1 MTFGRPTMISSASD
15 VPAPLMIDDEYL
27 LIVGEGVQPEG
38 TPSRMALFVCS
49 LRLYDILRDV
59 LSKFYKDD
67 LNQRPV
73 PDVTLSRS
81 QHMVTDTLAL
91 NHRLDEFLDHVPAYV
106 RAADTPLASHV
117 HNEENH
123 TRLQERILYSRLVN
137 SCREDQII
145 KFFTGS
151 FILDLF
157 CCGLSC
163 YLPQIQ
169 TSREQIPPL
178 CEDFLDWTSA

>member
-1 MTFGRPTMISSASD
+1 MTFGRPTMISSTTS

-67 LNQRPV
+67 LNQRPAT
-73 PDVTLSRS
+73 DVTLPRS
-81 QHMVTDTLAL
+81 QHMTDTLAL
-91 NHRLDEFLDHVPAYV
+91 NYRLDEFLDHVPAYV
-106 RAADTPLASHV
+106 RAADTPPASHV
-117 HNEENH
+117 HNKENH
-123 TRLQERILYSRLVN
+123 THLQERILYCRSVN
-137 SCREDQII
+137 SCREEQMI
-145 KFFTGS
+145 KISTGS

-169 TSREQIPPL
+169 TSRSKQIPHL
-178 CEDFLDWTSA
+178 CEDFLD